1 MSSKDPL
8 SKIRAGDVYK
18 NLVRVMKEFGV
29 PDSDWSVVDRRPHPE
44 LTVRYCGQERRMHF
58 AGTPSSRFSCRHSSA
73 ELRRLLKEMQ
83 MASLGAAVG
92 TAPVIRPVEPDALSP
107 SILISDGRVV
117 VTSVEVA
124 ERFGRRHDDVR
135 RAFANIECSD
145 GFLSRNFAE
154 KDIATGGRPMKVVEM
169 TRDGFTM
176 LAMGFT
182 GAAAMAWRERFIE
195 AFNRMEAELAAVHAA
210 PALAS
215 LPSEVRRE
223 FGGIVKAVI
232 HRELAEILPQ
242 MVEQRLLSGPAAVVN
257 MVPAL
262 TVIQWAGVN
271 DRRGLRGL
279 SVIVSNALRR
289 FHADR
294 GIAVQI
300 ASLASESRYVFD
312 PAASRRWLD
321 EGGRRMIQIRVAEKQ
336 GQLRLAVA

>member
-29 PDSDWSVVDRRPHPE
+29 PDSDWFVVDKRPHPE

-58 AGTPSSRFSCRHSSA
+58 AGTPSSRFSCRNSSA

-83 MASLGAAVG
+83 MASLGGAIPGALVAEEPLSEIGLHMIEGQALVLDVELGARLGMSQPLNIRQVIEGNRDELEAFGNIHAVRENREGPGRPG
-92 TAPVIRPVEPDALSP
+92 TAFYLTEEQAL
-107 SILISDGRVV
+107 L
-117 VTSVEVA
+117 VTS
-124 ERFGRRHDDVR
+124 
-135 RAFANIECSD
+135 
-145 GFLSRNFAE
+145 LSRTSKAAAIRSMLIRVFVAWRRGTLPARSG
-154 KDIATGGRPMKVVEM
+154 DIAE
-169 TRDGFTM
+169 
-176 LAMGFT
+176 
-182 GAAAMAWRERFIE
+182 
-195 AFNRMEAELAAVHAA
+195 
-210 PALAS
+210 
-215 LPSEVRRE
+215 
-223 FGGIVKAVI
+223 IV
-232 HRELAEILPQ
+232 HREIAEIL
-242 MVEQRLLSGPAAVVN
+242 QRLIAEAVLSRSAAVVN

-312 PAASRRWLD
+312 PAASRQWLD
-321 EGGRRMIQIRVAEKQ
+321 EGGRRMIQVRVAEKQ